1 MYALSTATAFD
12 ALIVGRGAIGAAA
25 ALGLSRLGLKVA
37 IVARPS
43 QQSENGQ
50 PAAAAERAA
59 QSDWDSRVFALSP
72 ATRSLLQQL
81 RVWGALDASRV
92 APVFDM
98 LVFPSSR
105 PGAPELHFSAYE
117 SRVEALAWIVENRIL
132 TAALDRALGFANV
145 AIIDGV
151 VSAFQ
156 LQPQGASVTLQ
167 DGRQLHAR
175 LLVGADGAESVLREL
190 AGLQT
195 TVRDYPQ
202 TAVVANFD
210 SSQPHRDCAWQWF
223 GDHGVL
229 ALLPLPGDRCS
240 IVWSAPSA
248 LAQTLVD
255 LDPQVLAERVS
266 ELSGARLGRLQMITA
281 ARTFPLRRL
290 QVERL
295 IAPRLVLIG
304 DAAHVVHP
312 LAGQGMNLGFG
323 DLQCLLDV
331 IQAREPF
338 RDPGDPMLLRR
349 YERARREPV
358 AMMRM
363 ATDGLQ
369 RLFDPES
376 ESALPALL
384 RPILAGRELGWRLVE
399 SSSWLKR
406 RLVAHAAS

>member
-1 MYALSTATAFD
+1 MYALSTATSFD
-12 ALIVGRGAIGAAA
+12 ALVVGRGAIGAAA
-25 ALGLSRLGLKVA
+25 ALGLSRLGLKIA
-37 IVARPS
+37 IVAPVAETS
-43 QQSENGQ
+43 
-50 PAAAAERAA
+50 AADA
-59 QSDWDSRVFALSP
+59 QWDSRIFALSP
-72 ATRSLLQQL
+72 ATRALLQQL
-81 RVWGALDASRV
+81 RVWDAIDASRV

-98 LVFPSSR
+98 RVFPSSR

-117 SRVEALAWIVENRIL
+117 SKVEALAWIVEHKNL
-132 TAALDRALGFANV
+132 SSALDRALGFANV
-145 AIIDGV
+145 AILDGV
-151 VSAFQ
+151 VDSFDV
-156 LQPQGASVTLQ
+156 QPHGASVTLQ
-167 DGRQLHAR
+167 DGRQLQAR
-175 LLVGADGAESVLREL
+175 LLVGADGAASALREL
-190 AGLQT
+190 AGMHS

-202 TAVVANFD
+202 TAVVANFET
-210 SSQPHRDCAWQWF
+210 SLPHRDCAWQWF
-223 GDHGVL
+223 GDHGIL

-240 IVWSAPSA
+240 IVWSAPTV

-255 LDPQVLAERVS
+255 LEPERLADKVS
-266 ELSGARLGRLQMITA
+266 EISGGMLGRLQMITP
-281 ARTFPLRRL
+281 ARPFALRLL

-295 IAPRLVLIG
+295 IAPRLALIG

-331 IQAREPF
+331 IHAREPF

-349 YERARREPV
+349 YERARSEPV

-376 ESALPALL
+376 EPALPALV
-384 RPILAGRELGWRLVE
+384 RPMLAARDLGWRLVE